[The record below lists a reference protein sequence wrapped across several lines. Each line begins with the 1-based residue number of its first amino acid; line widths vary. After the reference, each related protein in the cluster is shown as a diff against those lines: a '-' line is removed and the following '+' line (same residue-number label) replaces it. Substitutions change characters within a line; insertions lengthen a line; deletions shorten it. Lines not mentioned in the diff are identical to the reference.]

1 LQLGQTTKLGKR
13 ILFDELFNLLPLR
26 LLVCFLLGK
35 GVIQGILSLLVLLM
49 QLANEAEVS
58 RIGKRQEVKKVK
70 GKRVRL
76 SNIRRQISDI
86 GRWLSD
92 VGHQPSA
99 VGCRNLVG
107 ASRSRTKDCI

>member
-49 QLANEAEVS
+49 QLANEAEAS
-58 RIGKRQEVKKVK
+58 RTGKRQEVK
-70 GKRVRL
+70 GKRIRMSDVRHRISAINRQTL
-76 SNIRRQISDI
+76 NIGCRMSDI
-86 GRWLSD
+86 SHQLSAI
-92 VGHQPSA
+92 G
-99 VGCRNLVG
+99 
-107 ASRSRTKDCI
+107 I

>member
-1 LQLGQTTKLGKR
+1 LSFLQLGQTTKLGKR

-58 RIGKRQEVKKVK
+58 RICKRQEVK
-70 GKRVRL
+70 GKRIQTSSIGYQL
-76 SNIRRQISDI
+76 SDIRRQTSAVGYRMSDI
-86 GRWLSD
+86 SHQLSD
-92 VGHQPSA
+92 VG
-99 VGCRNLVG
+99 
-107 ASRSRTKDCI
+107 I